1 MLPYALIFIFQLLG
15 IGFHVGQKVL
25 ELDKL
30 KPDDSLPDVFKMFWR
45 DDKMTILISVCLILP
60 LGLVTY
66 FVLLEYGP
74 ESISG
79 YEYFDLIYFGASLV
93 LGYSGQRI
101 IYGALGKAVS
111 FAEKKVSDK
120 LGS

>member
-1 MLPYALIFIFQLLG
+1 MEYALIFVLQLLG

-30 KPDDSLPDVFKMFWR
+30 KPDDSLADVFKLFWKE
-45 DDKMTILISVCLILP
+45 DKITTFISGLILILNEVLYLIL
-60 LGLVTY
+60 LD
-66 FVLLEYGP
+66 YGP
-74 ESISG
+74 DSLVK
-79 YEYFDLIYFGASLV
+79 YEYFDLIFFALSLV

-120 LGS
+120 LG